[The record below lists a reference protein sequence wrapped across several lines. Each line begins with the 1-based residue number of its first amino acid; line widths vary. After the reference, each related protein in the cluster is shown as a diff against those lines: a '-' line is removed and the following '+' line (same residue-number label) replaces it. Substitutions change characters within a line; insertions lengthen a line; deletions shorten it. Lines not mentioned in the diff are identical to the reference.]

1 MLCDLPA
8 GAARESATTAL
19 RLLREPAAPA
29 AGASATAAAPA
40 PAPAPPKRD
49 VRGVQLNMDGLL
61 GRKEQ
66 EDQYIRALLLV
77 DGITCVRARI
87 ACCATL
93 CPRCHLSDP
102 VPAPRCPRV
111 QVGDH

>member
-1 MLCDLPA
+1 VLCDLPA

-29 AGASATAAAPA
+29 AGAAAPA

-77 DGITCVRARI
+77 DGITCVRALALR
-87 ACCATL
+87 
-93 CPRCHLSDP
+93 RRR
-102 VPAPRCPRV
+102 APRAAAHPRRRRRRPRA
-111 QVGDH
+111 GP